1 MKIKRIIFIVL
12 IIIWML
18 AVFRFSGEKS
28 EVSSNT
34 SGKTIR
40 AILNVFPWTSALS
53 NEEKDQLV
61 ETLQPIAR
69 KLAHFSIYTLG
80 GILIMFLAKTFDIS
94 TKKRIIYSLSF
105 GILYAVSDE
114 VHQYFVPRKKLRV

>member
-18 AVFRFSGEKS
+18 AVFRFSSEKS

-40 AILNVFPWTSALS
+40 AILNVVPWTSSLS

-80 GILIMFLAKTFDIS
+80 GTLIMLLTKTFDIS
-94 TKKRIIYSLSF
+94 NKKRVIYSMIF
-105 GILYAVSDE
+105 GVLYAVSDE
-114 VHQYFVPRKKLRV
+114 VHQYFVPRKILRI